1 MKHPFRD
8 LVAGI
13 LAETA
18 FVLLLAA
25 GGLLI
30 CWLFS
35 LG

>member
-1 MKHPFRD
+1 
-8 LVAGI
+8 VAGI
-13 LAETA
+13 LAEA
-18 FVLLLAA
+18 VFVLLLAA